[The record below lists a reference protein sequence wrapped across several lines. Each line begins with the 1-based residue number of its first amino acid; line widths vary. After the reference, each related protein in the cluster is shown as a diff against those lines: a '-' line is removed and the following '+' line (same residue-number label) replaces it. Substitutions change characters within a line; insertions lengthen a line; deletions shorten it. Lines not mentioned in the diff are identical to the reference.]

1 MRLPVLL
8 ALLAAAAPAAAVAQ
22 QPAAMATE
30 APTAKRT
37 LREVWKMTEQEYLLV
52 DPSRRR
58 NGDTYAYQ
66 AARIP
71 ARGPH
76 GNLIEQVPG
85 GPVRPVSKPRETAAP

>member
-8 ALLAAAAPAAAVAQ
+8 ALVAAAGTACAVAQ
-22 QPAAMATE
+22 QPVAVDPVTT
-30 APTAKRT
+30 APKRT
-37 LREVWKMTEQEYLLV
+37 LREVWKMTEAEYLLV

-58 NGDTYAYQ
+58 NGATYAYQ

-76 GNLIEQVPG
+76 GNLLEQIAG